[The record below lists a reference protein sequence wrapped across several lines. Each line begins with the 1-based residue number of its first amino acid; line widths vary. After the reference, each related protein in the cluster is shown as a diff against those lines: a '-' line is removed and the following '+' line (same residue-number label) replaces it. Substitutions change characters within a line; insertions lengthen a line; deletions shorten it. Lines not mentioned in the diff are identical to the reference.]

1 MWTPGESC
9 SVGCAADA
17 VGGGGGGGMSD
28 AIPLAG

>member
-17 VGGGGGGGMSD
+17 VGGGGGMSD
-28 AIPLAG
+28 AVPLAG